1 MGNKEKGITLIA
13 LVITIIV
20 LLILAG
26 VAISTLTGDN
36 GVLTKAVSSREKTDI
51 AETKEQIK
59 LEIMGN
65 LNDEGKYTN
74 TDVVKAVYKITG
86 KQIEENVD
94 SVQTSKGND
103 VDLSDLWVAEE
114 EKVTFTVN
122 GREITLIGEELY
134 IDDWYEEPVRRR
146 KSFTDWLVETNDG
159 FSWKNTGGG
168 VYKFFYV
175 PDFEVVNLIR
185 NGESLDL
192 TWLVGTEKEDT
203 NNVLANGDVWLIKN
217 SEGELFDIWGENN
230 K

>member
-1 MGNKEKGITLIA
+1 MENKEKGITLIA

-26 VAISTLTGDN
+26 VAIATLTGDN
-36 GVLTKAVSSREKTDI
+36 GVLTKAVSSKEETDI

-59 LEIMGN
+59 LEIMGS

-74 TDVVKAVYKITG
+74 DDVVKAVKKITG
-86 KQIEENVD
+86 KQIEENVV

-114 EKVTFTVN
+114 GKVTFTVN

-134 IDDWYEEPVRRR
+134 
-146 KSFTDWLVETNDG
+146 FTDWLHSVNEKFDWQYLSAAAG
-159 FSWKNTGGG
+159 YDFFHEELGGLC
-168 VYKFFYV
+168 Y
-175 PDFEVVNLIR
+175 R
-185 NGESLDL
+185 NGEKFNFMAADWGPHSDGLIADGD
-192 TWLVGTEKEDT
+192 TWLVKDD
-203 NNVLANGDVWLIKN
+203 A
-217 SEGELFDIWGENN
+217 GELIDIWGENN

>member
-1 MGNKEKGITLIA
+1 MENKEKGITLIA

-26 VAISTLTGDN
+26 VAIATLTGDN
-36 GVLTKAVSSREKTDI
+36 GILTKAVSSKEETDI

-74 TDVVKAVYKITG
+74 TDVVKAVKKITG

-94 SVQTSKGND
+94 SVQTSKGNN
-103 VDLSDLWVAEE
+103 VDLTDLWVAEG

-134 IDDWYEEPVRRR
+134 
-146 KSFTDWLVETNDG
+146 FTDWINSVNKSFDWYYMGAAAGYFFFHEEL
-159 FSWKNTGGG
+159 GGIF
-168 VYKFFYV
+168 YK
-175 PDFEVVNLIR
+175 
-185 NGESLDL
+185 NGEEINFSEGDWGPHSDGLIVDGD
-192 TWLVGTEKEDT
+192 TWLVK
-203 NNVLANGDVWLIKN
+203 NN
-217 SEGELFDIWGENN
+217 EGELIDIWGENN